1 MNRILLLAL
10 LITSTSASAIVIRD
24 DVEDA
29 RYRISVSE
37 LPALADLPG
46 EGHGVLIAP
55 QWIVTAA
62 HAVTW
67 QPEIKQVTVNGVA
80 RDVEKLVIHPGYKK
94 PAQEQ
99 LDQALATWDWTLFR
113 ASLSA
118 SDDIALVKLTKA
130 VSDVSPVPIN
140 KSEHEFGEIVEII
153 GKGATGNGKTGYL
166 FSDPHRTELR
176 RAQNKVT
183 SVYGRWFCYSFD
195 KPSDALPLEG
205 GSGNGDSGGP
215 VLMRAGK
222 GLSLAGLTSWADP
235 QSTFRT
241 PGRYGQISCN
251 VRLSYYAEW
260 IESVISGHSL
270 AAVNHSSE
278 RKAIKAFRARDSAKK

>member
-1 MNRILLLAL
+1 LETFEVTRVLLLTL

-29 RYRISVSE
+29 RYRVSASE
-37 LPALADLPG
+37 FPALADMPG

-55 QWIVTAA
+55 QWLVTAA

-67 QPEIKQVTVNGVA
+67 QPEIKQVMVNGVA

-94 PAQEQ
+94 PPQEL
-99 LDQALATWDWTLFR
+99 LDQSLATWDWTLFR

-118 SDDIALVKLTKA
+118 SDDIALIKLTKA

-140 KSEHEFGEIVEII
+140 RGESEFNEIVEII
-153 GKGATGNGKTGYL
+153 GKGATGNGETGYQ

-183 SVYGRWFCYSFD
+183 SAHGRWLCYSFD

-205 GSGNGDSGGP
+205 GSGSGDSGGP
-215 VLMRAGK
+215 VLMRSGK
-222 GLSLAGLTSWADP
+222 GLSLAGLISWSDP
-235 QSTFRT
+235 QSTVRI

-251 VRLSYYAEW
+251 VRMSHYAEW
-260 IESVISGHSL
+260 IESVISGLPRAGANNSSKPTPL
-270 AAVNHSSE
+270 RGAA
-278 RKAIKAFRARDSAKK
+278 

>member
-1 MNRILLLAL
+1 MTRVLLLSL

-29 RYRISVSE
+29 RYRVSASE
-37 LPALADLPG
+37 FPALADMPG

-67 QPEIKQVTVNGVA
+67 QPEIKQVMVNGVA
-80 RDVEKLVIHPGYKK
+80 RDVEKLIIHPGYKK
-94 PAQEQ
+94 PPQEL
-99 LDQALATWDWTLFR
+99 LDQSLATWDWTLFR

-118 SDDIALVKLTKA
+118 SDDIALIKLTKA

-140 KSEHEFGEIVEII
+140 KGEREFNEIVEII
-153 GKGATGNGKTGYL
+153 GKGATGNGDKGYQ

-183 SVYGRWFCYSFD
+183 SAHGRWLCYSFD

-205 GSGNGDSGGP
+205 GSGSGDSGGP
-215 VLMRAGK
+215 VLMRSGI

-235 QSTFRT
+235 QSTVRV

-251 VRLSYYAEW
+251 VRMSHYAEW
-260 IESVISGHSL
+260 IESVISGL
-270 AAVNHSSE
+270 PQA
-278 RKAIKAFRARDSAKK
+278 RANSPSKPTPLHGAT